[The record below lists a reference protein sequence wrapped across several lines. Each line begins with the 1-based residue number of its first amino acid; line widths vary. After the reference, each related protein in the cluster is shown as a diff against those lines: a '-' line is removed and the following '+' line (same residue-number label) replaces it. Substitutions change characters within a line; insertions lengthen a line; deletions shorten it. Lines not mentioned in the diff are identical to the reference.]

1 MQQELIYQN
10 LLKNVASLK
19 FDVDKL
25 DIDRLKNLLTNLNNF
40 KSKVDKLDVY
50 KLVPVSVV

>member
-1 MQQELIYQN
+1 M
-10 LLKNVASLK
+10 ASLK

>member
-1 MQQELIYQN
+1 MQQELIYQI